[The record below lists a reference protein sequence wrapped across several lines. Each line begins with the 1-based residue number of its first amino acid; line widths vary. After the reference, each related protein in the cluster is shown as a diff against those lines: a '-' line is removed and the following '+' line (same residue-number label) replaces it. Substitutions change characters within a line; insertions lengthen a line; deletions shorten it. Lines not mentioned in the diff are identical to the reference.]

1 MTTVDRKDLEA
12 LVAEQRESREP
23 AAEVVRED
31 DTHLTINGHPYEV
44 VANVRE
50 GFDFAEFARRFSTI
64 LSKFDYI
71 VGDWG
76 FEQLR
81 LKGFYAEDRAG
92 AKQNQIDAVQDY
104 LYESCNFG
112 CAYFILHNLDVKA
125 APKPRRSRSRRRSG
139 GGNKPTQQNQGQ
151 SRPQS
156 KQNQSQHQ
164 SAEKPTAKATN
175 GNHSGGHNRHT
186 TNAANNKPTTN
197 SNTPSNNN
205 GNNSNNN
212 SNSTTSNGSHRRRS
226 RHSRHRNNT
235 NHPYTEERRTT
246 TQPKTDASKT
256 VTVATGGQGR
266 RHFTIRQK
274 KEN

>member
-1 MTTVDRKDLEA
+1 MDRKDLEA

-23 AAEVVRED
+23 AAEVVRVDE
-31 DTHLTINGHPYEV
+31 THLTINGHPYEV
-44 VANVRE
+44 VADVRD
-50 GFDFAEFARRFSTI
+50 GFDFAEFSRRFSTI

-125 APKPRRSRSRRRSG
+125 APKPRRSRSRRRN
-139 GGNKPTQQNQGQ
+139 GNKPAQQNQTANKA
-151 SRPQS
+151 QS
-156 KQNQSQHQ
+156 KTPNKSQNQPKRP
-164 SAEKPTAKATN
+164 ATEKTPTN
-175 GNHSGGHNRHT
+175 GG
-186 TNAANNKPTTN
+186 
-197 SNTPSNNN
+197 NTGN
-205 GNNSNNN
+205 GNSG
-212 SNSTTSNGSHRRRS
+212 NGNHRRRS
-226 RHSRHRNNT
+226 RHSRRRNN
-235 NHPYTEERRTT
+235 NHPYEEHRTT
-246 TQPKTDASKT
+246 TQPKTDTAKT

>member
-23 AAEVVRED
+23 AAEVVHED

-44 VANVRE
+44 VANVRD

-139 GGNKPTQQNQGQ
+139 SKPAQQNQEQ
-151 SRPQS
+151 SRPQN
-156 KQNQSQHQ
+156 KQNQPQHQ
-164 SAEKPTAKATN
+164 SGDKPTAKATSSN
-175 GNHSGGHNRHT
+175 RGGNGHNR
-186 TNAANNKPTTN
+186 NAANTANNKATT
-197 SNTPSNNN
+197 
-205 GNNSNNN
+205 NNN
-212 SNSTTSNGSHRRRS
+212 SNGNNTGNSTTPNGSHRRRS
-226 RHSRHRNNT
+226 RHSRHRNNA

-246 TQPKTDASKT
+246 TQPKPDAGKT

>member
-1 MTTVDRKDLEA
+1 MDRKDLEA

-23 AAEVVRED
+23 AAEVVRVDE
-31 DTHLTINGHPYEV
+31 THLTINGHPYEV
-44 VANVRE
+44 VANERD
-50 GFDFAEFARRFSTI
+50 GFDFTEFSRRFSTI

-125 APKPRRSRSRRRSG
+125 APKPRRSRSRRRN
-139 GGNKPTQQNQGQ
+139 GNKSTQQNQTTK
-151 SRPQS
+151 S
-156 KQNQSQHQ
+156 QNQSQNQPKHQ
-164 SAEKPTAKATN
+164 NTEKTATAGSKSATGN
-175 GNHSGGHNRHT
+175 GG
-186 TNAANNKPTTN
+186 
-197 SNTPSNNN
+197 
-205 GNNSNNN
+205 
-212 SNSTTSNGSHRRRS
+212 HRRRS
-226 RHSRHRNNT
+226 RHSRHRNNNT
-235 NHPYTEERRTT
+235 AHPYKEERRTT
-246 TQPKTDASKT
+246 TQPKQEAGKT